1 MPYQQILQKYAYQGI
16 FACRIHICDENSS
29 KSYHFHEKCKKIE
42 KLIIL
47 VISVNFLRFS
57 LKLLSRISEKSE
69 NMFFYMEKKTNKA
82 KLEIFKFL
90 RKSVLSPMIKLE
102 VIMPYQQ
109 ILQKYA
115 YQGIS
120 ASRIHNCDE
129 NSSKSYDFH
138 EKCKKIEK

>member
-1 MPYQQILQKYAYQGI
+1 MLIRVFLHAEFISAMKTVQNPTI
-16 FACRIHICDENSS
+16 FMKNA
-29 KSYHFHEKCKKIE
+29 KKIE

-115 YQGIS
+115 Y
-120 ASRIHNCDE
+120 
-129 NSSKSYDFH
+129 
-138 EKCKKIEK
+138 